1 MPTTNQRPVFPFNQ
15 SEDTIRAKEPLNLL
29 VTLNAA
35 YIPPLT
41 VMLSSLLHTNSERQI
56 DLYLLHSSL
65 TEKDLEQIRLV
76 LTDSQ
81 CTLRSIRADRSLL
94 KDAPITDRYPQEMY
108 YRIFAAKYLPSHLS
122 RVLYLDP
129 DLVINGPLDHLYQ
142 TPLDGCL
149 FAAASHLGRFFS
161 AINRNR
167 LNMEKE
173 SLYINSG
180 VMLFNL
186 ERLRR
191 EQDETAV
198 FQYIQTNRDK
208 LLLPDQDVISG
219 LYEGNILPLNPFVYN
234 MTEKLFALRP
244 RSKAWLNLD
253 WVREHT
259 TIIHYCGRNKPWK
272 ENYIGALGVFY
283 REAAALLESKKHAK
297 IPSF

>member
-1 MPTTNQRPVFPFNQ
+1 
-15 SEDTIRAKEPLNLL
+15 
-29 VTLNAA
+29 
-35 YIPPLT
+35 
-41 VMLSSLLHTNSERQI
+41 MLSSLLHTNSERQI

-161 AINRNR
+161 AIKMCIRDRIR
-167 LNMEKE
+167 LVQRADHRL
-173 SLYINSG
+173 SLSDTLGAQCLQHLHFIKNVQMAG
-180 VMLFNL
+180 GL
-186 ERLRR
+186 
-191 EQDETAV
+191 
-198 FQYIQTNRDK
+198 IQQQHR
-208 LLLPDQDVISG
+208 S
-219 LYEGNILPLNPFVYN
+219 
-234 MTEKLFALRP
+234 ALTK
-244 RSKAWLNLD
+244 SAGD
-253 WVREHT
+253 
-259 TIIHYCGRNKPWK
+259 
-272 ENYIGALGVFY
+272 
-283 REAAALLESKKHAK
+283 
-297 IPSF
+297 